1 MRKTARFLGLI
12 IGSALLFA
20 FPYVSFSQARGPAVP
35 AGFAA
40 RVEEYMEAHTKLRR
54 FTGSILVAR
63 EGKVL
68 ISRGYGFANSE
79 WGIPNTP
86 TTKFRLGSITKQFTS
101 MVVMQLQEQG
111 GLSVQDPICRYLS
124 PCPESWK
131 PVTIH
136 HLLTHTSGIP
146 SYTNLPDYR
155 PKMMIPTSKEEMVA
169 RFRDLPLEFTLGEQ
183 YKYDNS
189 GYFLLGLIIEK
200 ITSKPYEDVVRSQIL
215 EPLGMK
221 ATGYD
226 HSEAILKQRAAG
238 YAPSGDGLANAAYL
252 DMAQPYAAGSLY
264 STVEDL
270 LLWDQALYTEK
281 LLRKEALDAMFTPF
295 KNGYA
300 YGWQIRPASPATFG
314 RKQIAHGG
322 GINGFATF
330 IARYPDE
337 KATVIV
343 LCNNQEFPAGNVA
356 TDLAAILF
364 GAKYEIPV
372 EHKLAKV
379 DPGIYDSYVGEY
391 ELTPGFVLT
400 VTREEGKLMTQ
411 ATGQS
416 KVEVFPESEMR
427 FFLKAVEAQI
437 TFVKDE
443 SGRVTALILHQG
455 GRDQTA
461 KRIK

>member
-1 MRKTARFLGLI
+1 MRKTAGFLDLI
-12 IGSALLFA
+12 ISSAFLFA
-20 FPYVSFSQARGPAVP
+20 FPYLSYSQARSIAVP
-35 AGFAA
+35 AGFVAK
-40 RVEEYMEAHTKLRR
+40 VDEYMQAQTKLRR

-68 ISRGYGFANSE
+68 VSRGYGFANSE
-79 WGIPNTP
+79 WDVPNTP

-111 GLSVQDPICRYLS
+111 RLSVQDPICRYLS

-146 SYTNLPDYR
+146 SYTSLSDYPR
-155 PKMMIPTSKEEMVA
+155 KMMIPASREEMVA
-169 RFRDLPLEFTLGEQ
+169 RFRDLPLEFTPGDQ

-200 ITSKPYEDVVRSQIL
+200 ITGKPYEDVVRGQIL
-215 EPLGMK
+215 EPLGMN

-226 HSEAILKQRAAG
+226 HSEAILKRRAAG
-238 YAPSGDGLANAAYL
+238 YVPSGGGLANAAYL

-281 LLRKEALDAMFTPF
+281 LLHRASLDAMFTPF
-295 KNGYA
+295 KSGYA
-300 YGWQIRPASPATFG
+300 YGWTIRPASPATFD
-314 RKQIAHGG
+314 RRQIVHGG

-337 KATVIV
+337 KVTVIV
-343 LCNNQEFPAGNVA
+343 LCNNEKFDVGSVA
-356 TDLAAILF
+356 ADLAAILF
-364 GAKYEIPV
+364 DARYEIPV
-372 EHKLAKV
+372 ERKLAKV
-379 DPGIYDSYVGEY
+379 DPRIYDSYVGEY
-391 ELTPGFVLT
+391 ELTPGIVLT
-400 VTREEGKLMTQ
+400 VTREENRLMMQ
-411 ATGQS
+411 ANTDP
-416 KVEVFPESEMR
+416 KVEVFPESEMK
-427 FFLKAVEAQI
+427 FFLKAFEWQI
-437 TFVKDE
+437 TFVKDKD
-443 SGRVTALILHQG
+443 GRVTALILHRS